1 MVGAVRRCGPAR
13 SGGRGDER
21 PKQGVDAAWDAGRQ
35 RDEGEQAVPAGLGAL
50 SPPLE
55 LAGVD
60 AEARGQA
67 VPGEAAGLLEALQA
81 LGKVLRQEGHAEQEP
96 GRGHGAAPHSNSS
109 TMNSSW
115 KSVTPSIS
123 MNRLRSS
130 GDGHRF
136 PPTSS
141 EM

>member
-1 MVGAVRRCGPAR
+1 MRPQEDVHAAR
-13 SGGRGDER
+13 DTR
-21 PKQGVDAAWDAGRQ
+21 RQ

-50 SPPLE
+50 PPSLE

-67 VPGEAAGLLEALQA
+67 VPGESAGLFEALQA

-96 GRGHGAAPHSNSS
+96 GRGHGAAPHSDSS

-115 KSVTPSIS
+115 KSVTPSTSI
-123 MNRLRSS
+123 NRLRSS